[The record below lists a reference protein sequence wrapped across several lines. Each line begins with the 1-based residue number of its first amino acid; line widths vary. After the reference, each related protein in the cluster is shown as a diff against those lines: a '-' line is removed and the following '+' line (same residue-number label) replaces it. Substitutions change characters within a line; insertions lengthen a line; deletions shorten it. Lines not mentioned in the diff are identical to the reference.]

1 MTEGLEQGILIG
13 MIATGIRLATPYLL
27 AALGEMLSQRSG
39 VFNLG
44 LEGIMLMGAFSGFYI
59 TYVSQSPL
67 LGLLAAIV
75 TGGLMGL
82 LMAFVSVTL
91 QAEQGI
97 SGIGLSM
104 LGWGLSGLFFRLYVD
119 GIQSFAGLKAW
130 KIPGLGDIPIIGPM
144 FFNHHFIVYFAF
156 LLVPLLWF
164 VLFRTTWGLSVRAV
178 GMTPQAVDTMGVS
191 VSGLRYQCLVLGGM
205 LAGLAGATLTVANT
219 HMFADNITAGRGFIA
234 IALVYFGRWSP
245 WGILAGSLLFSM
257 ADSFQLWVQVLG
269 INFPYEM
276 AVMLPYIVTIIAL
289 MISFGRVWPPAALGK
304 PYERGVRG

>member
-1 MTEGLEQGILIG
+1 METLEQGILIG
-13 MIATGIRLATPYLL
+13 IVATGIRLATPYLL
-27 AALGEMLSQRSG
+27 AALGEMLGQRSG

-44 LEGIMLMGAFSGFYI
+44 LEGIMLMGAFVGFFV
-59 TYVSQSPL
+59 TLVSKSAV
-67 LGLLAAIV
+67 LGLFAALVI
-75 TGGLMGL
+75 GALMGL

-119 GIQSFAGLKAW
+119 GVQTIAGLQAY
-130 KIPGLGDIPIIGPM
+130 KIPGLGDIPVLGPM
-144 FFNHHFIVYFAF
+144 LFNHSVIVYFAF
-156 LLVPLLWF
+156 LLVPVFWF
-164 VLFRTTWGLSVRAV
+164 VLFRTPWGLSVRAV
-178 GMTPQAVDTMGVS
+178 GMTPQAVDTLGLNVS
-191 VSGLRYQCLVLGGM
+191 AIRYQCLIIGGM
-205 LAGLAGATLTVANT
+205 LAGLAGATLTIVNS

-269 INFPYEM
+269 IAFPYEL
-276 AVMLPYIVTIIAL
+276 AVMLPYIVTIVAL
-289 MISFGRVWPPAALGK
+289 MLSFGKVWPPAALGK

>member
-1 MTEGLEQGILIG
+1 MTDFIDQGSLIG
-13 MIATGIRLATPYLL
+13 VIATGIRLATPYLL

-44 LEGIMLMGAFSGFYI
+44 LEGIMLMGAFAGFYI
-59 TYVSQSPL
+59 TFVSQSPM

-75 TGGLMGL
+75 AGGLMGL

-119 GIQSFAGLKAW
+119 GIQTIAGLKPW
-130 KIPGLGDIPIIGPM
+130 KIPVLSDIPLLGMM
-144 FFNHHFIVYFAF
+144 FFNHNIIVYFAF
-156 LLVPLLWF
+156 LLVPVFWF
-164 VLFRTTWGLSVRAV
+164 VLFRTTWGLCVRAV
-178 GMTPQAVDTMGVS
+178 GMTPQAVDALGVS
-191 VSGLRYQCLVLGGM
+191 VTEIRYQCLIIGGM
-205 LAGLAGATLTVANT
+205 MAGLAGATLTVANT

-269 INFPYEM
+269 INFPYEL

-289 MISFGRVWPPAALGK
+289 MVSFGRVWPPAALGK

>member
-27 AALGEMLSQRSG
+27 AALGEMLSQRAG

-44 LEGIMLMGAFSGFYI
+44 LEGIMLMGAFAGFYI

-119 GIQSFAGLKAW
+119 GIQSIAGLKAW
-130 KIPGLGDIPIIGPM
+130 KIPGLGDIPIVGPM

-156 LLVPLLWF
+156 LLVPFLWF

-178 GMTPQAVDTMGVS
+178 GMTPQAVDPVPMKAMRVGAID
-191 VSGLRYQCLVLGGM
+191 SGCAVKKCRSFSTDFEGRKLVCEKISLDDR
-205 LAGLAGATLTVANT
+205 
-219 HMFADNITAGRGFIA
+219 FRPS
-234 IALVYFGRWSP
+234 RSP
-245 WGILAGSLLFSM
+245 ISS
-257 ADSFQLWVQVLG
+257 
-269 INFPYEM
+269 
-276 AVMLPYIVTIIAL
+276 AVET
-289 MISFGRVWPPAALGK
+289 SPPPL
-304 PYERGVRG
+304 

>member
-1 MTEGLEQGILIG
+1 MTDGMEQGILIG
-13 MIATGIRLATPYLL
+13 VIATGIRLATPYLL
-27 AALGEMLSQRSG
+27 AALGEMLSQRAG

-44 LEGIMLMGAFSGFYI
+44 LEGIMLMGAFAGFYV

-119 GIQSFAGLKAW
+119 GIQSIAGLKAW
-130 KIPGLGDIPIIGPM
+130 KIPGLVDIPLLGPM
-144 FFNHHFIVYFAF
+144 FFNHNVIVYFAF
-156 LLVPLLWF
+156 LLVPFMWF
-164 VLFRTTWGLSVRAV
+164 VLFRTSWGLSVRAV

-191 VSGLRYQCLVLGGM
+191 VSGLRYQCLILGGM

-269 INFPYEM
+269 INFPYEL

>member
-67 LGLLAAIV
+67 LGLLAAVV

-119 GIQSFAGLKAW
+119 GIQSIAGLKAW
-130 KIPGLGDIPIIGPM
+130 KIPGLADIPIIGPM
-144 FFNHHFIVYFAF
+144 FFSHHFIVYFAF

-205 LAGLAGATLTVANT
+205 MAGLAGATLTVANT

>member
-119 GIQSFAGLKAW
+119 GIQSITGLKAW

>member
-27 AALGEMLSQRSG
+27 AALGEMLSQRAG

-44 LEGIMLMGAFSGFYI
+44 LEGIMLMGAFAGFYI

-119 GIQSFAGLKAW
+119 GIQSIAGLKAW
-130 KIPGLGDIPIIGPM
+130 KIPGLGDIPIVGPM

-156 LLVPLLWF
+156 LLVPFLWF

-191 VSGLRYQCLVLGGM
+191 VSGLRYQCLILGGM
-205 LAGLAGATLTVANT
+205 LA
-219 HMFADNITAGRGFIA
+219 
-234 IALVYFGRWSP
+234 
-245 WGILAGSLLFSM
+245 
-257 ADSFQLWVQVLG
+257 
-269 INFPYEM
+269 
-276 AVMLPYIVTIIAL
+276 
-289 MISFGRVWPPAALGK
+289 
-304 PYERGVRG
+304 

>member
-44 LEGIMLMGAFSGFYI
+44 LEGIMLMGAFAGFYI

-119 GIQSFAGLKAW
+119 GIQSIAGPKAW
-130 KIPGLGDIPIIGPM
+130 KIPGLGDIPIVGPM

-156 LLVPLLWF
+156 LLVPFLWF

-191 VSGLRYQCLVLGGM
+191 VSGLRYQCLILGGM

>member
-27 AALGEMLSQRSG
+27 AALGEMLSQRAG

-44 LEGIMLMGAFSGFYI
+44 LEGIMLMGAFAGFYI

-119 GIQSFAGLKAW
+119 GIQSIAGLKAW
-130 KIPGLGDIPIIGPM
+130 KIPELGDIPIVGPM

-156 LLVPLLWF
+156 LLVPFLWF

-191 VSGLRYQCLVLGGM
+191 VSGLRYQCLILGGM

>member
-27 AALGEMLSQRSG
+27 AALGEMLSQRAG

-44 LEGIMLMGAFSGFYI
+44 LEGIMLMGAFAGFYI

-119 GIQSFAGLKAW
+119 GIQSIAGLKAW
-130 KIPGLGDIPIIGPM
+130 KIPGLGDIPIVGPM

-156 LLVPLLWF
+156 LLVPFLWF

-191 VSGLRYQCLVLGGM
+191 VSGLRYQCLILGGM

-245 WGILAGSLLFSM
+245 WGILAGS
-257 ADSFQLWVQVLG
+257 
-269 INFPYEM
+269 
-276 AVMLPYIVTIIAL
+276 
-289 MISFGRVWPPAALGK
+289 
-304 PYERGVRG
+304 

>member
-1 MTEGLEQGILIG
+1 MTDGLEQGILIG
-13 MIATGIRLATPYLL
+13 VIATGIRLATPYLL
-27 AALGEMLSQRSG
+27 AALGEMLSQRAG

-44 LEGIMLMGAFSGFYI
+44 LEGIMLMGAFTGFYV

-67 LGLLAAIV
+67 LGLLAAII

-119 GIQSFAGLKAW
+119 GNQSIAGLKAW
-130 KIPGLGDIPIIGPM
+130 KIPELGDIPLLGPM
-144 FFNHHFIVYFAF
+144 FFNHNVIVYFAF
-156 LLVPLLWF
+156 LLVPFMWF

-191 VSGLRYQCLVLGGM
+191 VSGLRYQCLILGGM
-205 LAGLAGATLTVANT
+205 MAGLAGATLTVANT

-269 INFPYEM
+269 INFPYEL

>member
-119 GIQSFAGLKAW
+119 GIQSIAGLKAW
-130 KIPGLGDIPIIGPM
+130 KIPGLGYIPIIGPM